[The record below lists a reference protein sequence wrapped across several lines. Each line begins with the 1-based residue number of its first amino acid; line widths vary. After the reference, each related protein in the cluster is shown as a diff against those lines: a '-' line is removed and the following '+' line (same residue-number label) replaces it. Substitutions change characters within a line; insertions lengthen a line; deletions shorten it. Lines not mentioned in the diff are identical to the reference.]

1 MDLIDWA
8 FILFVSAMAIFA
20 VWGVTI
26 IASLTKC
33 YC

>member
-1 MDLIDWA
+1 MELIDWA
-8 FILFVSAMAIFA
+8 MVAFLTAMAIFA